1 MKDKFF
7 EWFGRN
13 RKTIGYTV
21 GGLSL
26 LSALNYL
33 IQGQYGMALL
43 WLFVGTM
50 IVYDVWDFK

>member
-21 GGLSL
+21 GGINVFNGVMSL
-26 LSALNYL
+26 AFGDTVSGIFWLILGSA
-33 IQGQYGMALL
+33 
-43 WLFVGTM
+43 
-50 IVYDVWDFK
+50 IVFDAKMFK